1 MVTTMGAP
9 ISKDQNFT
17 MVTVRDDGDLEP
29 TVRVVS
35 KSSAQG
41 KAEEARVSVIP
52 MDNVDG

>member
-1 MVTTMGAP
+1 MGAP